1 MKNKSSKSKPTHFY
15 ASISIAIVLFLLG
28 LFFMLFVHTQDI
40 ANLLKEKVN
49 IVVELEEGAKQEALM
64 EKLRANE
71 IIISETVKFIP
82 REQGLS
88 FMTSGGDEV
97 YTGENPLRDLIVFN
111 VKSTSYSDA
120 NLKKIADV
128 LETQPGVSSVF
139 YENMVL
145 DQIRSNIRKVASVIF
160 VLGIVFVFL
169 ATVIIKNTI
178 NLSMFADRAEI
189 QTLERIGA
197 KWGFIKMP
205 YIKSSVLVG
214 VRGYVIAGGMLAIM
228 LVAVSVQFPELWR
241 SLNMFYLLLSFIL
254 LFVVA
259 VCIPA
264 VVSNAAANRY
274 LSEN

>member
-28 LFFMLFVHTQDI
+28 LFFILFIHTQDI

-49 IVVELEEGAKQEALM
+49 IVVELEDGAAKDKLT
-64 EKLRANE
+64 EKLMANAM
-71 IIISETVKFIP
+71 IVSESVKFIP

-88 FMTSGGDEV
+88 FMTSGGDAT

-111 VKSTSYSDA
+111 VKSTSYSDD
-120 NLKKIADV
+120 NLEKIAEV
-128 LETQPGVSSVF
+128 LKAQSGVTSVF
-139 YENMVL
+139 YENMIL

-214 VRGYVIAGGMLAIM
+214 VRGYIIAGLMLAAM
-228 LVAVSVQFPELWR
+228 LVAVSLQFPDLWR
-241 SLNMFYLLLSFIL
+241 SLNMFYLLLSFAL
-254 LFVVA
+254 LFAVA
-259 VCIPA
+259 VLIPA